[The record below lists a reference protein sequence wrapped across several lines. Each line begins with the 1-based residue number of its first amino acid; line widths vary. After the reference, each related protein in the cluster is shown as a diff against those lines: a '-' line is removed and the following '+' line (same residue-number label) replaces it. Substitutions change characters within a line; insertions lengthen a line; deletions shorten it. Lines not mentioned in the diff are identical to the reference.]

1 MTLDEYKEIDD
12 PQLAAQIFCRVHERP
27 SKPMMSVRESAAQR
41 YYTLLKSYGEGSS
54 SSDIINVALKY
65 VGNPYVYGGNNLET
79 GIDCSH
85 FVYQILKMTGHY
97 NGGYTTST
105 NWRNLGMAVPGGLQN
120 ALPGDV
126 LVWDG
131 HVAFYMGGNQ
141 IVHASN
147 SQPYPKGGIKV
158 SSISNLQTYHGG
170 LLAVRRFP

>member
-1 MTLDEYKEIDD
+1 
-12 PQLAAQIFCRVHERP
+12 
-27 SKPMMSVRESAAQR
+27 
-41 YYTLLKSYGEGSS
+41 
-54 SSDIINVALKY
+54 
-65 VGNPYVYGGNNLET
+65 
-79 GIDCSH
+79 
-85 FVYQILKMTGHY
+85 
-97 NGGYTTST
+97 
-105 NWRNLGMAVPGGLQN
+105 MAVPGGLQN